1 MRFKSRAKDS
11 VSAGRGLRYKEMPE
25 LTDVKILADISSV
38 EVFLNGGEYV
48 FTTRY
53 YPKKPGICV
62 DAHDAEIRFW
72 EI

>member
-1 MRFKSRAKDS
+1 
-11 VSAGRGLRYKEMPE
+11 MPE